1 MKMIK
6 HQLVPAKDWIIEN
19 QNKSGSIYWDHRGK
33 CDPWDHCECLIALA
47 IYEEWDAFN
56 KGIEWFFNNLNA
68 EGEIASEFINGKV
81 SKGYTESHHAPYVFL
96 PLYQKF
102 LIDND
107 IDYLVKYKKEIQ
119 SIYNSTL
126 AFADSKGFLFW
137 AKDEDGY
144 SDNSLITASC
154 SVHIS
159 LKTYEKIAV
168 TLGLDC
174 NHEKILLNQEKINSK
189 KFDRDGVSRKRFSM
203 DNYYPFL
210 CGIGDD
216 ELISKTLSNFYNEG
230 LGIKCVIEE
239 PWVTFAE
246 SSEFIISLVK
256 MNRKE
261 DARKILEEIMRF
273 QDNRGIFPTGY
284 QYKLDILWPDE
295 FSTWTN
301 AAVIIAADCVF
312 EISKKRNVFLA

>member
-1 MKMIK
+1 MKIIK
-6 HQLVPAKDWIIEN
+6 DQLVPAKDWIIEN
-19 QNKSGSIYWDHRGK
+19 QNNSGAINWDYRGK

-68 EGEIASEFINGKV
+68 EGHIASEFINEKV
-81 SKGYTESHHAPYVFL
+81 SKSYYESHHAPYIFL

-102 LIDND
+102 LIDSD
-107 IDYLVKYKKEIQ
+107 IDYLVEYKNKIQ
-119 SIYNSTL
+119 DIYNATL
-126 AFADSKGFLFW
+126 AFADSEGFLFW
-137 AKDEDGY
+137 AKDEGGY

-159 LKTYEKIAV
+159 LKTYEKIA
-168 TLGLDC
+168 GILDLDS
-174 NHEKILLNQEKINSK
+174 NHKEILLNQEKINSN

-210 CGIGDD
+210 CGIGND
-216 ELISKTLSNFYNEG
+216 ELISKTLSDFYNEG

-246 SSEFIISLVK
+246 SSEFIISLVV

-261 DARKILEEIMRF
+261 DAKKILEEIMRF
-273 QDNRGIFPTGY
+273 QDSRGIFPTGY
-284 QYKLDILWPDE
+284 QYEVDILWPDE

-312 EISKKRNVFLA
+312 GISKKGNVFLV

>member
-6 HQLVPAKDWIIEN
+6 DQLVPAKDWIIEN
-19 QNKSGSIYWDHRGK
+19 QNKSGSICWDHRGK

-68 EGEIASEFINGKV
+68 EGEIASEFINEKV

-126 AFADSKGFLFW
+126 SFADSEGFLFW

-216 ELISKTLSNFYNEG
+216 ELISTVSYTHLTL
-230 LGIKCVIEE
+230 
-239 PWVTFAE
+239 
-246 SSEFIISLVK
+246 
-256 MNRKE
+256 
-261 DARKILEEIMRF
+261 
-273 QDNRGIFPTGY
+273 PT
-284 QYKLDILWPDE
+284 
-295 FSTWTN
+295 T
-301 AAVIIAADCVF
+301 
-312 EISKKRNVFLA
+312 

>member
-1 MKMIK
+1 MKIIK
-6 HQLVPAKDWIIEN
+6 DQLVPAKDWIIEN
-19 QNKSGSIYWDHRGK
+19 QNNSGAINWDYRGK

-68 EGEIASEFINGKV
+68 EGHIASEFINEKV
-81 SKGYTESHHAPYVFL
+81 SKSYYESHHAPYIFL

-102 LIDND
+102 LIDSD
-107 IDYLVKYKKEIQ
+107 IDYLVEYKNKIQ
-119 SIYNSTL
+119 DIYNATL
-126 AFADSKGFLFW
+126 AFADSEGFLFW
-137 AKDEDGY
+137 AKDEGGY

-159 LKTYEKIAV
+159 LKTYEKIA
-168 TLGLDC
+168 GILDLDS
-174 NHEKILLNQEKINSK
+174 NHKEILLNQEKINSN

-210 CGIGDD
+210 CGIGND
-216 ELISKTLSNFYNEG
+216 ELISKTLSDFYNDG

-246 SSEFIISLVK
+246 SSEFIISLVV

-261 DARKILEEIMRF
+261 DAKKILEEIMRF
-273 QDNRGIFPTGY
+273 QDGRGIFPTGY
-284 QYKLDILWPDE
+284 QYELDILWPDE

-312 EISKKRNVFLA
+312 GISKKGNVFLV

>member
-1 MKMIK
+1 MKTIK
-6 HQLVPAKDWIIEN
+6 NRLNPAKDWIIQN
-19 QNKSGSIYWDHRGK
+19 QNRSGSINWDHRGK

-47 IYEEWDAFN
+47 IYEEWDSFN
-56 KGIEWFFNNLNA
+56 MGIEWFFNNLNP
-68 EGEIASEFINGKV
+68 EGQIASEFINEKV
-81 SKGYTESHHAPYVFL
+81 SKSYYESHHAPYIFL

-107 IDYLVKYKKEIQ
+107 IDYLGKYKKQIQ
-119 SIYNSTL
+119 AIYNSTL
-126 AFADSKGFLFW
+126 AFADSEGFLFW
-137 AKDEDGY
+137 AKNENGF

-159 LKTYEKIAV
+159 LKTYEKIADI
-168 TLGLDC
+168 LELEN
-174 NHEKILLNQEKINSK
+174 NHNKILLNQEKINSK
-189 KFDRDGVSRKRFSM
+189 RFDRDGVSRKRFSM

-216 ELISKTLSNFYNEG
+216 ELIRKTLNDFYKDG
-230 LGIKCVIEE
+230 LGIKCVVEE

-256 MNRKE
+256 MNKKE
-261 DARKILEEIMRF
+261 DAKKILEEIMRF
-273 QDNRGIFPTGY
+273 QDSRGIFPTGY

-312 EISKKRNVFLA
+312 GISKESNVFLV

>member
-1 MKMIK
+1 MKKIK
-6 HQLVPAKDWIIEN
+6 DQLVPAKDWIIEN
-19 QNKSGSIYWDHRGK
+19 QNKSGSINWDHRGK

-56 KGIEWFFNNLNA
+56 KGIEWFFKNLNA
-68 EGEIASEFINGKV
+68 EGEIASEFINEKV
-81 SKGYTESHHAPYVFL
+81 TRDHSESHHAPYVFL

-102 LIDND
+102 LIDSD
-107 IDYLVKYKKEIQ
+107 VDYLVKYKKELQ
-119 SIYNSTL
+119 AIYKSTL
-126 AFADSKGFLFW
+126 DFADSDGFLFW
-137 AKDEDGY
+137 AKDKDGF

-159 LKTYEKIAV
+159 LKTYEKIADI
-168 TLGLDC
+168 LDLDS

-189 KFDRDGVSRKRFSM
+189 KFDRDGISRKRFSM

-216 ELISKTLSNFYNEG
+216 ELISKAMSNFYNDG

-256 MNRKE
+256 MLSL
-261 DARKILEEIMRF
+261 IHI
-273 QDNRGIFPTGY
+273 
-284 QYKLDILWPDE
+284 
-295 FSTWTN
+295 
-301 AAVIIAADCVF
+301 
-312 EISKKRNVFLA
+312 

>member
-1 MKMIK
+1 MKTIK
-6 HQLVPAKDWIIEN
+6 NKLAPAKDWIIKN
-19 QNKSGSIYWDHRGK
+19 QNINGAINWDHRGK

-47 IYEEWDAFN
+47 IYEEWEPFI
-56 KGIEWFFNNLNA
+56 KGVDWFFNNLNS
-68 EGEIASEFINGKV
+68 EGHIPSEFKNDEITKD
-81 SKGYTESHHAPYVFL
+81 YYESHHAPYIFL

-107 IDYLVKYKKEIQ
+107 IDYLKKYKKQIQ
-119 SIYNSTL
+119 TIYETTL
-126 AFADSKGFLFW
+126 AFADSQGFLFW
-137 AKDEDGY
+137 AKDEKGF
-144 SDNSLITASC
+144 SDNSLLTASC

-159 LKTYEKIAV
+159 LKIFEKIGDI
-168 TLGLDC
+168 LELDYSH
-174 NHEKILLNQEKINSK
+174 NEILLNEEKIYSK
-189 KFDRDGVSRKRFSM
+189 KFDRDEISRKRFSM

-210 CGIGDD
+210 CGIGND
-216 ELISKTLSNFYNEG
+216 EKIGKVLGDFYKEG

-246 SSEFIISLVK
+246 SSEFIISMVK
-256 MNRKE
+256 MKKNE
-261 DARKILEEIMRF
+261 DAKKIFQEIMKF

-312 EISKKRNVFLA
+312 GISKYKNVFLI

>member
-1 MKMIK
+1 MKKIK
-6 HQLVPAKDWIIEN
+6 NKLAPAKDWIIKN
-19 QNKSGSIYWDHRGK
+19 QNNNGAINWDQRGK

-47 IYEEWDAFN
+47 IYEEWDPFIRGVN
-56 KGIEWFFNNLNA
+56 WFFDNLNSD
-68 EGEIASEFINGKV
+68 GLIPSEFKNDEITKD
-81 SKGYTESHHAPYVFL
+81 YYESHHAPYIFL

-107 IDYLVKYKKEIQ
+107 IDYIKQYKKQIQ
-119 SIYNSTL
+119 TIYKTTL
-126 AFADSKGFLFW
+126 AFADSQGFLFW
-137 AKDEDGY
+137 AKDEKGF
-144 SDNSLITASC
+144 SDNSLVTASC

-159 LKTYEKIAV
+159 LKIFEKIADII
-168 TLGLDC
+168 GLDYS
-174 NHEKILLNQEKINSK
+174 HDEILLNEEKINSK
-189 KFDRDGVSRKRFSM
+189 RFDRDGISRKRFSM

-210 CGIGDD
+210 CGIGND
-216 ELISKTLSNFYNEG
+216 EKIDNALGDFYKAG

-246 SSEFIISLVK
+246 SSEFIISMVK
-256 MNRKE
+256 MKKNE
-261 DARKILEEIMRF
+261 DAKKILKEIMKF

-312 EISKKRNVFLA
+312 GISKYKNVFLI